1 MSEKEL
7 KLNVP
12 VSAQARVEQAVSRAK
27 FSEIRL
33 RALYFDT
40 PSRDLVRARMALR
53 LRLEGEQW
61 VQTLKMPGEHN
72 LSRIEINHNRPEA
85 TLDLSIYADTPAG
98 DILSGLTEPLQ
109 VCYETDVKRL
119 LRDIRTPTGT
129 VELAFDRGWLRAGS
143 LQLPISEVEFELKRG
158 ALEAIFAVGRQ
169 WLQKYG
175 LILDFRSKAERGD
188 LLAQLAQALKKL
200 ENPEAMDATETLEAN
215 DLPENAAVEHEQ
227 LRARL
232 VADFWKPRGAHAI
245 SLESIVKQR
254 KAAQTLAAITSECME
269 HIVRNTA
276 ILCEVDTAGICR
288 ASTPEH
294 VHQLRV
300 GIRRL
305 RSAWAFFEGLT
316 ELPSLEHREQISRYF
331 SQLGGTRDEDV
342 LQETVLPALYAAG
355 MPPVRRLVSGDVCTG
370 SELVATPAFQNW
382 LLDMLALCT
391 ITVSSS
397 SPSSFA
403 QHRPAPEIV
412 SVTADSTDSDFVFP
426 RAPREPREP
435 SLKPLLIEKLD
446 QWHRQVVR
454 RGLKFSSLAID
465 QQHDLRK
472 KSKRLRYALQFCESL
487 MPESTMQR
495 YRKQLAAVQDILGE
509 MNDLYVAGPLFEA
522 MKENQPQAWFACG
535 WIQARLETLTEH
547 AAEAFKRLAAEKPP
561 WA

>member
-1 MSEKEL
+1 MSEQEL

-12 VSAQARVEQAVSRAK
+12 VSAQARVEQAVVRAN

-53 LRLEGEQW
+53 LRLEGQQW

-72 LSRIEINHNRPEA
+72 LSRIELNENRPEG

-98 DILSGLTEPLQ
+98 EILGGLTEPLQ
-109 VCYETDVKRL
+109 VCYETDVNRL

-143 LQLPISEVEFELKRG
+143 LQLPISEVEFELKGG
-158 ALEAIFAVGRQ
+158 ALESIFAVGRQ

-188 LLAQLAQALKKL
+188 LLAQLAQALEKL
-200 ENPEAMDATETLEAN
+200 ENPEVMDETESLEAN
-215 DLPENAAVEHEQ
+215 DRHEDAATLQDQ

-232 VADFWKPRGAHAI
+232 IADFWKPRGAQAI
-245 SLESIVKQR
+245 SLENIVKQR
-254 KAAQTLAAITSECME
+254 NAAQTLAAITSECME
-269 HIVRNTA
+269 HIVRNAA

-316 ELPSLEHREQISRYF
+316 ELPSLEQRQQIGRYF

-342 LQETVLPALYAAG
+342 LQETVLPALYSAG
-355 MPPVRRLVSGDVCTG
+355 MPPVARPAWGEICIG

-382 LLDMLALCT
+382 QLDMLALCT
-391 ITVSSS
+391 ITAS
-397 SPSSFA
+397 
-403 QHRPAPEIV
+403 
-412 SVTADSTDSDFVFP
+412 DSVFP
-426 RAPREPREP
+426 RAFREPRDP
-435 SLKPLLIEKLD
+435 PLKPLLIEKLD
-446 QWHRQVVR
+446 KWHRQVVR
-454 RGLKFSSLAID
+454 RGLKFSSLSIE
-465 QQHDLRK
+465 QQHALRK

-487 MPESTMQR
+487 MPESTMKR
-495 YRKQLAAVQDILGE
+495 YRKQLAGVQDILGE
-509 MNDLYVAGPLFEA
+509 MNDLYVAGPIFEA
-522 MKENQPQAWFACG
+522 MKESQPQAWFACG
-535 WIQARLETLTEH
+535 WIQARLETLSEH
-547 AAEAFKRLAAEKPP
+547 AAEAFKRLAEEKPP
-561 WA
+561 WD